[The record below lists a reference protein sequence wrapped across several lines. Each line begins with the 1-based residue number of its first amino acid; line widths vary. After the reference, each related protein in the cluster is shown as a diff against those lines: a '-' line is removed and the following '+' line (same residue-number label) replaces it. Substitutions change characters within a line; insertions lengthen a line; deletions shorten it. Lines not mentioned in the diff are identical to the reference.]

1 VPCVGKYTV
10 CKDEPWFL
18 FGTCLL
24 WGTDLVCSES
34 DLSVLTNE
42 HENWKT
48 VEEWSLSGV
57 SRNENERKD
66 LHVRVWDQVK

>member
-34 DLSVLTNE
+34 DLSVWTNE
-42 HENWKT
+42 HENSKA
-48 VEEWSLSGV
+48 VEES
-57 SRNENERKD
+57 D
-66 LHVRVWDQVK
+66 HYQVFQEMKMKEKIYMWECETK